1 MKNPMI
7 SFLSVLFKA
16 WSIESSSQWTIKN
29 PTKGQCGVTELI
41 VNDYFGGE
49 ILKTKVSDRSHY
61 YNLINGITY
70 DYTASQF
77 TNSLEYQDFPSSRL
91 ETFTDTNNRQYD
103 YLRNRV
109 HIYINGENQ

>member
-29 PTKGQCGVTELI
+29 PTKGQCGVTALI

-49 ILKTKVSDRSHY
+49 IL
-61 YNLINGITY
+61 
-70 DYTASQF
+70 
-77 TNSLEYQDFPSSRL
+77 
-91 ETFTDTNNRQYD
+91 
-103 YLRNRV
+103 
-109 HIYINGENQ
+109 